1 MAKTIKQISDE
12 IGVTKQTVYK
22 RFKGKLYA
30 ACAPYAH
37 TVDGILYIDEVGE
50 QIIKDD
56 FENTYCSNRDILERS
71 NISPVG
77 AVERSIGAVSS
88 DVEKKPKNQGI
99 SSDFCSESEFP
110 VSEKIPLERS
120 NFGVERS
127 NGAPVGVPQNDCS
140 KTEYVAEIEFLRRQI
155 DRLQDEL
162 EKEREHN
169 REKDRQLLDTL
180 TKLAETQ
187 AALAVGQSAEKQK
200 ALAETLIEG
209 QQIMDGERGE
219 SVDKAAEVYAGF
231 DDEFREKPKKRGV
244 LQRVWDAITGKG

>member
-1 MAKTIKQISDE
+1 MSKTIKQIADE
-12 IGVTKQTVYK
+12 IGVSKQAVYK
-22 RFKGKLYA
+22 RFKGKLNT

-37 TVDGILYIDEVGE
+37 TVDGILYLDEAGE

-56 FENTYCSNRDILERS
+56 FNYAYCSNRDILEHS
-71 NISPVG
+71 NGAPVG

-88 DVEKKPKNQGI
+88 AVAKTPEKQGI

-110 VSEKIPLERS
+110 VSEKIPLEHS
-120 NFGVERS
+120 NFGVECS
-127 NGAPVGVPQNDCS
+127 NGAPVGAPRNDCP
-140 KTEYVAEIEFLRRQI
+140 KTENVAEIEFLRRQI

-180 TKLAETQ
+180 AKLAETQ

-209 QQIMDGERGE
+209 QQMMDGEHKVHPEPIEDDFEEEFCDE
-219 SVDKAAEVYAGF
+219 SKKLGF
-231 DDEFREKPKKRGV
+231 
-244 LQRVWDAITGKG
+244 LQRVWAAITNK

>member
-1 MAKTIKQISDE
+1 MAKTIKQIAEE
-12 IGVTKQTVYK
+12 IGVTKQAVYK
-22 RFKGKLYA
+22 RFKGKLNA

-56 FENTYCSNRDILERS
+56 FGNTYCSNRDILERS
-71 NISPVG
+71 NGAPVG
-77 AVERSIGAVSS
+77 AVEHSIGAVSS
-88 DVEKKPKNQGI
+88 DVEKMLGNQGI

-110 VSEKIPLERS
+110 VLEKIPLERS

-127 NGAPVGVPQNDCS
+127 NGAPQNDCS

-180 TKLAETQ
+180 AKLAETQ
-187 AALAVGQSAEKQK
+187 AALAAGQNAEKQK

-209 QQIMDGERGE
+209 QQMMEEERKESQETVEMDFEE
-219 SVDKAAEVYAGF
+219 
-231 DDEFREKPKKRGV
+231 EFRDEPRKYGF
-244 LQRVWDAITGKG
+244 LQRIWAAITNK